1 MLELYSRATR
11 MCFDSTNLK
20 GVGAGQKRAELG
32 EQDIRS
38 GKLTPCTPTSP
49 REFKGIMVSI
59 SNFNHSSGDHRVIGK
74 SLVQVTLIYSM
85 CDVVNIKLC
94 NFFLKDINTEQLS

>member
-1 MLELYSRATR
+1 MGS
-11 MCFDSTNLK
+11 
-20 GVGAGQKRAELG
+20 
-32 EQDIRS
+32 
-38 GKLTPCTPTSP
+38 LTPCTPTSS
-49 REFKGIMVSI
+49 REFEGIMVSI
-59 SNFNHSSGDHRVIGK
+59 SIFNHSSGDHRVIGK